1 LETLRVVVLTPL
13 GQRVDPSLLRTVGV
27 AGYLLK
33 PVKQERLRE
42 AVGQLLRGDDLLG
55 ESEAKVT
62 SSRSQS
68 VLGRPLRLL
77 LAEDNLVNQKV
88 ALALLKSIG
97 QTALVADD
105 GAKALEALQ
114 QENFDV
120 VFMDCQMPTL
130 DGYETTRALRRAEVD
145 GEFGRRR
152 SHYVIALTANAMA
165 GDREKCFAA
174 GMDDFL
180 TKPIDRDALS
190 AALRRAATALQAGPA
205 GEAIAVAP
213 NGGATVPA
221 NDGADQPVLDGANL
235 QTFRSLR
242 VAGEPDPVAELI
254 DLLLADLPGRESA
267 ITEAIGQRDLAALK
281 AAAHTLKG
289 SANNIGGRRLA
300 WLCGQLEEL
309 AQKGDWE
316 IVALHAEALGGEVT
330 ALRQQLEL
338 ERTR

>member
-1 LETLRVVVLTPL
+1 
-13 GQRVDPSLLRTVGV
+13 
-27 AGYLLK
+27 
-33 PVKQERLRE
+33 
-42 AVGQLLRGDDLLG
+42 
-55 ESEAKVT
+55 
-62 SSRSQS
+62 
-68 VLGRPLRLL
+68 

-114 QENFDV
+114 QESFDV

-180 TKPIDRDALS
+180 TKPIDRDDLS

-205 GEAIAVAP
+205 GEATAVAP
-213 NGGATVPA
+213 NGGATAQA

-316 IVALHAEALGGEVT
+316 IVALQAEGLGGEVA